1 MNPLFTFDLEDSSGQ
16 YRTEGRFIRN
26 THRYLDFLDSIRV
39 VGTFFVVGKA
49 ATTAP
54 ELVRQIAARGHE
66 IASHSLDHTQL
77 QYQSPAQFRAAER
90 EAKDILEQ
98 LSGQAVQGFRAPVFS
113 LTRQTT
119 WALDVLKELDYRYSS
134 STIPCGNP
142 LNGFPGI
149 PREPFAW
156 PNGIVEF
163 PCPIYNMGPVAIPYL
178 GGIYLRYF
186 PSWLIERLMRRRQSD
201 VLWTYLHPYD
211 IDAEEPFF
219 RMPGTSTL
227 VSLLLW
233 MKRGRT
239 LEKLSGILTHDRRMR
254 MVDLARLGEFPL
266 AAPPVH

>member
-1 MNPLFTFDLEDSSGQ
+1 MNPIFTFDLEDSSGQ
-16 YRTEGRFIRN
+16 YRADGRFIGN

-49 ATTAP
+49 AATAP
-54 ELVRQIAARGHE
+54 ALVRQISERGHE
-66 IASHSLDHTQL
+66 VASHSLDHTQL
-77 QYQSPAQFRAAER
+77 QLQDAAQLLATER

-98 LSGQAVQGFRAPVFS
+98 ITGQPVQGFRAPVFS

-119 WALDVLKELDYRYSS
+119 WALDVLKELGYQYSS

-149 PREPFAW
+149 PRTPFEW

-163 PCPIYNMGPVAIPYL
+163 PCPIYSLGPAAVPFL

-186 PSWLIERLMRRRQSD
+186 PLWLIARLMRQRQSD
-201 VLWTYLHPYD
+201 LLWTYLHPYD
-211 IDAEEPFF
+211 IDAQEPFF
-219 RMPGTSTL
+219 RMPGTSTP

-233 MKRGRT
+233 MKRGGT
-239 LEKLSGILTHDRRMR
+239 LEKLSAILAHDNQTRF
-254 MVDLARLGEFPL
+254 VDLARSGVFPEAGL
-266 AAPPVH
+266 PTH